1 MGGIDTTQNDNT
13 KIKDNHFDPEE
24 MDCVFI
30 WCIKSR
36 SLYLRNVS
44 EMKYYVHYYVF
55 ISV

>member
-13 KIKDNHFDPEE
+13 KIKDNQFDPEE